1 MSRRSFLLAFAI
13 LVLLLG
19 GGIAGLA
26 LLLRYEP
33 PSYQEAAVP
42 PGRERKEA
50 SYEFTREFTRLLSAI
65 NNEEGCVAHFSDEQI
80 NSYFDEQF
88 IHSGLDTRILPENIS
103 RPRVLFEPNRIRLA
117 FRYGQGL
124 WSTVVSLDMRLW
136 LAKSEANVV
145 LLELESFRA
154 GALPITPQSL
164 LKRISE
170 AGQQNGIEVTWYRQN
185 NGNPVALLRFQS
197 NQQRPGLQLR
207 AVQLEQ
213 GRIRINLE
221 GRPHGPTA
229 PAVALSGKE
238 R

>member
-1 MSRRSFLLAFAI
+1 MSRRSFLLTFAI

-19 GGIAGLA
+19 GGFAGLA

-33 PSYQEAAVP
+33 SSYQEAAVP
-42 PGRERKEA
+42 PGKERKEA
-50 SYEFTREFTRLLSAI
+50 SDEFTREFSRLLSAI
-65 NNEEGCVAHFSDEQI
+65 NNEEGCVTHFSDEQI
-80 NSYFDEQF
+80 NSYFAEKF
-88 IHSGLDTRILPENIS
+88 VHSGLDTRILPENIS
-103 RPRVLFEPNRIRLA
+103 RPRVLFEPNRVRLA

-124 WSTVVSLDMRLW
+124 WSTIVSLDMRLW
-136 LAKSEANVV
+136 LAKNEANVV

-154 GALPITPQSL
+154 GALPINPQSL

-221 GRPHGPTA
+221 GRPHGPSP
-229 PAVALSGKE
+229 PAVALSGDE